1 MTLSQNI
8 DVEQAFVVAVPT
20 DLLRSQKSE
29 NHPSSPLLPSSA
41 ITTSSSP
48 FSAHSLFLQKGKK
61 KGVAKKESEK
71 RNVKRRKR
79 SKKEAAFRGWRDAD

>member
-29 NHPSSPLLPSSA
+29 NHPSSPFLPSSA

-61 KGVAKKESEK
+61 RGEKKESEK